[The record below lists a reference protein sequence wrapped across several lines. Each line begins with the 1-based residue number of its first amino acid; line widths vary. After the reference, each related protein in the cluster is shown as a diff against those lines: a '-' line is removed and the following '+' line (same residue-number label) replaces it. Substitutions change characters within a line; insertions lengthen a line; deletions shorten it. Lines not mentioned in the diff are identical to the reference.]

1 MLKLRFKRK
10 YLSIPYFIFLICFVL
25 LPLLLIIYYALSN
38 EDGSITLKNFGEFFT
53 NKKIQNI

>member
-38 EDGSITLKNFGEFFT
+38 ENGAISLDNFVEFFS
-53 NKKIQNI
+53 KILKIL